1 MREKDDFGFE
11 DQPESD
17 DQDPGAAMMEEELRR
32 NRGESETVEKRSP
45 SRMFL
50 LLVLLLVLAGG
61 AAYFY
66 LGSPPVPESPPP
78 APPVKQPIALPPPPP
93 VNTEEATVKTESL
106 PPAPPSD
113 EAPAA
118 PAVKPDVPV
127 KAAEPE
133 VKATLPATTAET
145 PAGTEPPPLPPPAG
159 QAVAPAKVAS
169 KKTGPYFLQAGA
181 FLLKANLREAEAQVR
196 RLGYEPR
203 VKPLRKT
210 MPMTRLRVG
219 AFFAEDGKAK
229 LDSLK
234 AVAPEAFLIRQGDYV
249 LVYAGSYLDIDRARR
264 AADHLYQQGIRV
276 EEEAKEAEVTLSLL
290 SFGDFIDRAA
300 AAKAADRA
308 RAAGLEV
315 IVRKN
320 P

>member
-1 MREKDDFGFE
+1 MI
-11 DQPESD
+11 
-17 DQDPGAAMMEEELRR
+17 EEEMRR

-61 AAYFY
+61 GAYFY

-93 VNTEEATVKTESL
+93 VNPEDAMVKTESV
-106 PPAPPSD
+106 PAPPPSV
-113 EAPAA
+113 ETPAVSA
-118 PAVKPDVPV
+118 VKPEMPVKVEEPAVKAMVP
-127 KAAEPE
+127 AP
-133 VKATLPATTAET
+133 TAET
-145 PAGTEPPPLPPPAG
+145 PAKVEPLPSPPPAE
-159 QAVAPAKVAS
+159 QVDAPAKVVA
-169 KKTGPYFLQAGA
+169 KKAGPYFLQAGA

-203 VKPLRKT
+203 VKSLRKT
-210 MPMTRLRVG
+210 MPMTRLRIG
-219 AFFAEDGKAK
+219 AFFAQEGKAK
-229 LDSLK
+229 LGSLK
-234 AVAPEAFLIRQGDYV
+234 AVAPDAFMIRQGDYV
-249 LVYAGSYLDIDRARR
+249 LVYAGTYQDIDRARR

-276 EEEAKEAEVTLSLL
+276 EEEAIEAEVTLSSL
-290 SFGDFIDRAA
+290 SFGNFADRAA

-308 RAAGLEV
+308 RAAGLEA
-315 IVRKN
+315 IVRKD